1 MQASGASAV
10 TECAAIPFVMSG
22 TICGLCRIRYLTR
35 KASCVCE
42 QESVMGTGRFDFR
55 SAGPLACEN
64 TLAPLTSEPP
74 AEPELPIGQKIVL
87 LKLRKGDLAAT
98 ILDHLHEMSA
108 PEPTKADW
116 SAMIEARYIRRD
128 FSDSDTGR
136 LVMMP
141 AGLSK
146 CHGIMRDLAKKL
158 SIHQFERS
166 GGTRA
171 GLLSQCSCGWQ
182 SSRAHYSQGGQ
193 SKLNSVESFHIKIV
207 ETGKWPPRP
216 IEEFL
221 NEVMPLR
228 LPFGKQRQS

>member
-1 MQASGASAV
+1 
-10 TECAAIPFVMSG
+10 MSSV
-22 TICGLCRIRYLTR
+22 ICGLCRIRYLTR
-35 KASCVCE
+35 EASCVCE

-64 TLAPLTSEPP
+64 LQPALPVEPP
-74 AEPELPIGQKIVL
+74 APEPELPIGQKIVL
-87 LKLRKGDLAAT
+87 LKLRKGELAAT
-98 ILDHLHEMSA
+98 ILDHLREMSA

-158 SIHQFERS
+158 SIHQFER
-166 GGTRA
+166 RA
-171 GLLSQCSCGWQ
+171 ERAPDSCRNAPAAGNRAAPIIRRADSR
-182 SSRAHYSQGGQ
+182 SSTAS
-193 SKLNSVESFHIKIV
+193 SPWHIKMV

-221 NEVMPLR
+221 NEYMPLR
-228 LPFGKQRQS
+228 LEASSR

>member
-1 MQASGASAV
+1 M
-10 TECAAIPFVMSG
+10 
-22 TICGLCRIRYLTR
+22 
-35 KASCVCE
+35 
-42 QESVMGTGRFDFR
+42 
-55 SAGPLACEN
+55 
-64 TLAPLTSEPP
+64 
-74 AEPELPIGQKIVL
+74 PIGQKIVL
-87 LKLRKGDLAAT
+87 LKLRKGELAAA
-98 ILDHLHEMSA
+98 ILEHLREMSA

-146 CHGIMRDLAKKL
+146 CHGIMRDLAKKF
-158 SIHQFERS
+158 SIHQFVRQGS
-166 GGTRA
+166 SRA

-182 SSRAHYSQGGQ
+182 SSRVHYSQGGE
-193 SKLNSVESFHIKIV
+193 SKLNSVESFHIKMV

-221 NEVMPLR
+221 NEVMPLQ
-228 LPFGKQRQS
+228 LPFSDAASGRN